1 MASIASPYVAY
12 DSYTTVSGMPY
23 HYLCTV
29 TMPSKVPSDARIDKV
44 YTNYNGTYDNSVFR
58 AELYFTSYANGHGVG
73 ANSYVG
79 KSDSTTWTFSQ
90 WGTNWQKFKT
100 VTTFVMAA
108 STATP
113 YNDGQWG
120 KGKWR
125 VVVEYTANTTSWT
138 STSTLSLS
146 RSGASVT
153 ATKGGT
159 AVNSLGSSVAYYLY
173 EGSTNKGTF
182 SGNTLTLSNVSAG
195 THTYKVVASAG
206 GKTADGKS
214 ASITVPAAAITWSD
228 ATLTLAQNGTDVTAT
243 MGGTAT
249 HNYGTAVTYY
259 LYEDGTQIGAF
270 SGNTLT
276 FTPSVGT
283 HAYKTVASGGGISA
297 DGASASITVV
307 SPHKTLKIY
316 SSSGWVECIVYRYNG
331 SSFIEVEPYYYN
343 GTSWSACSHT

>member
-1 MASIASPYVAY
+1 MASIASPYANYVWQR
-12 DSYTTVSGMPY
+12 TTDMPY
-23 HYLCTV
+23 YYLCTV

-44 YTNYNGTYDNSVFR
+44 YTNYKNGAWSGSIFG
-58 AELYFTSYANGHGVG
+58 AELHYTSYASGHGVG
-73 ANSYVG
+73 ANAYIGRS
-79 KSDSTTWTFSQ
+79 SDGTTWKFDQ
-90 WGTNWQKFKT
+90 WGNNWQKFKT

-108 STATP
+108 NSGTP
-113 YNDGQWG
+113 SNTQ
-120 KGKWR
+120 WR

-146 RSGASVT
+146 RSGTSVT
-153 ATKGGT
+153 ATKGGAAT
-159 AVNSLGSSVAYYLY
+159 NSLGSSVTYYLY

-182 SGNTLTLSNVSAG
+182 SGNTLTLNNVSAG

-228 ATLTLAQNGTDVTAT
+228 ATLTLAQNITEVTAT

-259 LYEDGTQIGAF
+259 LYEDSTQIGTF
-270 SGNTLT
+270 SNNTLT
-276 FTPSVGT
+276 FTPSVGAHT
-283 HAYKTVASGGGISA
+283 YKTVASGGGISA

-307 SPHKTLKIY
+307 PPYKTLKIY
-316 SSSGWVECIVYRYNG
+316 NGSEWIECIVYRYDGN
-331 SSFIEVEPYYYN
+331 SFIEVEPYYYD
-343 GTSWSACSHT
+343 GTNWSECSHT